1 MLYTVYAD
9 IRNITEKFGRKT
21 FDANASYDEG
31 VIPISSFIFWVRV
44 RNKEDKTLSI
54 ITRLTDN
61 RKEIQNLELAL
72 LQSSFNE
79 T

>member
-1 MLYTVYAD
+1 MFYTVYAD

-44 RNKEDKTLSI
+44 RNKDKTLSI
-54 ITRLTDN
+54 NTRLTDN
-61 RKEIQNLELAL
+61 RKEIQNLELA
-72 LQSSFNE
+72 FVKIKF
-79 T
+79 